1 MTLLES
7 EKPYPDKAMKTLL
20 FILPLVFSSPLFGQI
35 NVGLLHQLVEDSKNE
50 HERQLEAKNNQAR
63 NATNEVVNRNLMF
76 SVKEKYRSVQERFAK
91 LSLLAEAV
99 GLAATADPLVR
110 SILGHQE
117 QIIFYCQN
125 DPTLIPLA
133 LETEKFFV
141 SQSRSL
147 LNYLLGLIA
156 TAGDLNQMKASE
168 RRLLLQHVLHDLR
181 SINRLSQATS
191 QTLESHIRRLS
202 GVSPFPLYQ
211 TEAVKTVDEI
221 LANIQQLKQ

>member
-1 MTLLES
+1 MTSS
-7 EKPYPDKAMKTLL
+7 ENVKPYPDKAMKILL

-63 NATNEVVNRNLMF
+63 NATNEEVNRNLM
-76 SVKEKYRSVQERFAK
+76 SNVKEKYRVVQERFAK

-133 LETEKFFV
+133 LETEKLFV
-141 SQSRSL
+141 RQSRSL

-156 TAGDLNQMKASE
+156 TAGDLNQMKVSE
-168 RRLLLQHVLHDLR
+168 RRLLLQHVLHELR
-181 SINRLSQATS
+181 SINRLSKATS
-191 QTLESHIRRLS
+191 QSLESHIRRVA
-202 GVSPFPLYQ
+202 GFSPFPIYQ
-211 TEAVKTVDEI
+211 TDASKTVDEI
-221 LANIQQLKQ
+221 LANIQQLNQ